1 VRTLKH
7 IGQSIIQRLERLGV
21 FPRALVATFQQ
32 RRQKVVLR
40 ELETERLDRIRNPS
54 KYRGK

>member
-1 VRTLKH
+1 MRTLKH